1 MNLSRRFLLPTLGL
15 LFSCFIRQIPAAAA
29 DDQPVEVYS
38 RAAVRVIPI
47 SVTGYSGEANSVVKF
62 DLEVM
67 GFQITDSATA
77 QYNLA
82 GKNDGSQ
89 VEGRLT
95 DRLSKASLLAKAYT
109 GGTTRSQAHT
119 LADEV
124 VQAILRVSGIARTKI
139 AFKGESPDGRTS
151 EIYISDYD
159 GQNSIQVTRDNS
171 LAAAPAWVPQHLH
184 LLYTS
189 YKSGFAWLYSHNLST
204 GERRPFA
211 KFGGLNTSAAISPDG
226 KRVAMI
232 LSKTGSPDVWVSNI
246 DGTGLTQLTKTAV
259 DESSPC
265 WSPDGS
271 KICFASKIDERRG
284 LFLISSSGGPMSR
297 LNVGGVPSPSEPDW
311 SPDGKSI
318 VFTSQRGGGFDICTV
333 APSGGNADLLV
344 AGEDPSWAP
353 NSRTVVFARRVG
365 SKRVLSLL
373 DVPTKRVKDTAQVAG
388 SRSQPSWAK

>member
-1 MNLSRRFLLPTLGL
+1 MNYCRSLLSLVLTATLCLVLQRSPFGAEPDI
-15 LFSCFIRQIPAAAA
+15 SIEKSSGVKI
-29 DDQPVEVYS
+29 
-38 RAAVRVIPI
+38 IPI
-47 SVTGYSGEANSVVKF
+47 SISGYSGEANQVIRY

-67 GFQITDSATA
+67 GFQVTDPATA
-77 QYNLA
+77 QYNLS
-82 GKNDGSQ
+82 GKNDGNQ
-89 VEGRLT
+89 VEGRLI
-95 DRLSKASLLAKAYT
+95 DRLSKASLLGKAYT
-109 GGTTRSQAHT
+109 GGNTRSQAHS
-119 LADEV
+119 LADDV
-124 VQAILRVSGIARTKI
+124 VQTLLHSPGIARTKI

-151 EIYISDYD
+151 EIFISDYD
-159 GQNSIQVTRDNS
+159 GHNAIQVTQDNS
-171 LAAAPAWVPQHLH
+171 VAAAPAWVPKHLH

-189 YKSGFAWLYSHNLST
+189 YKSGFAWIYSHNLTS

-211 KFGGLNTSAAISPDG
+211 KYGGLNTSATISPDG

-232 LSKTGSPDVWVSNI
+232 LSKSGSPDVWVANI
-246 DGTGLTQLTKTAV
+246 DGTGLTQLTKTSV

-284 LFLISSSGGPMSR
+284 LFIIPASGGSMTR
-297 LNVGGVPSPSEPDW
+297 LNVGGIPSPSEPDW
-311 SPDGKSI
+311 SPDGKLI

-333 APSGGNADLLV
+333 TPSGGTADLLV

-365 SKRVLSLL
+365 GKRVLSLL

-388 SRSQPSWAK
+388 SRSQPSWAE